1 MIIVITTSIR
11 SQALNRGISPKVGK
25 KLFLFGT
32 LLFWM
37 GLYVYVPI
45 LSPYTESLSNSLF
58 LVGLVGGS
66 YGFTQ
71 FLFRFPLGLWS
82 DRAGLRKPFVLSGY
96 VLLFISCI
104 GLALSPNAWILL
116 LFRGLTGVAASMWV
130 AFTVLYASYF
140 REDQT
145 ARAMSHTTFCL
156 GFGQMLSSVGGKIAN
171 SYGRIATF
179 YVGAGLAI
187 LGMVFMLPAS
197 EKVSKS
203 QTSRSLRSLLAVAAR
218 RRLLVVSIITSLSQ
232 FAIFM
237 TTVTFLP
244 IYARDIGASDT
255 GLGVLTLIINSC
267 QTLAMLLTGTVV
279 VPRIGHRAAVG
290 VAYAS
295 IACATFATPGIQ
307 SFRLLLLVQGLGAL
321 GRGLAYPVLMGM
333 AIQGVPKEEKATAM
347 GFFQAVYAIGMFS
360 GPAVGGFLAARIG
373 LYSIFFCAGT
383 VYVLACIMG
392 IFTLPGREKA

>member
-11 SQALNRGISPKVGK
+11 SQALNRGISSQAGR
-25 KLFLFGT
+25 KLFLVGT

-45 LSPYTESLSNSLF
+45 LSPYTESLSKSLF

-82 DRAGLRKPFVLSGY
+82 DRTGRRKPFVLSGF
-96 VLLFISCI
+96 VILFISCI

-116 LFRGLTGVAASMWV
+116 IFRGLAGVAASMWV
-130 AFTVLYASYF
+130 AFTVLYASHF

-156 GFGQMLSSVGGKIAN
+156 GFGQMLSSVGGKIAD
-171 SYGRIATF
+171 SYGRIAPF

-187 LGMVFMLPAS
+187 LGMGFMLPAS
-197 EKVSKS
+197 ENVSKS
-203 QTSRSLRSLLAVAAR
+203 QTLRSFRSLLAVATR
-218 RRLLVVSIITSLSQ
+218 RRLLMVSIITSLSQ

-244 IYARDIGASDT
+244 IYATRIGASDT
-255 GLGVLTLIINSC
+255 GLAVLMFVINLC
-267 QTLAMLLTGTVV
+267 QTLAMLLTGTIV

-295 IACATFATPGIQ
+295 IACTTFAIPGIQ
-307 SFRLLLLVQGLGAL
+307 SFRLLLLIQGVGAL
-321 GRGLAYPVLMGM
+321 GRGLAYPVLMGL

-360 GPAVGGFLAARIG
+360 GPAVGGFMATNIG
-373 LYSIFFCAGT
+373 LNSIFFCAGT
-383 VYVLACIMG
+383 VYLIAAVIG
-392 IFTLPGREKA
+392 IFALPGRGKT